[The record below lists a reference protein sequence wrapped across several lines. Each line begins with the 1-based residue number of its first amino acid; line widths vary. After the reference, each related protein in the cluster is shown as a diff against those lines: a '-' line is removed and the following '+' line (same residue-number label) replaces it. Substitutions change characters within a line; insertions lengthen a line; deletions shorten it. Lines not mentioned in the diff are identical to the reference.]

1 MMKARRG
8 EIVEVA
14 GPLDDLRIAEIMG
27 TGATVAE
34 LTEAKRWLAGYK
46 RTIGDAEDLRPSV
59 ITKVC
64 DILRGEEPEWFDG

>member
-1 MMKARRG
+1 M
-8 EIVEVA
+8 
-14 GPLDDLRIAEIMG
+14 
-27 TGATVAE
+27 AE